1 MTEPA
6 LLRIDTVAEALD
18 LSDAWQRTYER
29 ERDAHA
35 ETLRKLEI
43 ERILAD
49 DFAYWWQRQQ
59 D

>member
-1 MTEPA
+1 MIEIKT
-6 LLRIDTVAEALD
+6 LAEALQYGD
-18 LSDAWQRTYER
+18 DWQHAYER
-29 ERDAHA
+29 EAAAHA

-43 ERILAD
+43 ERMLAD